1 MDFQEHREIIKK
13 LKRQITEPP
22 SLDILQL
29 LLSELQYT
37 MQDNPDLG
45 ADERKY
51 VFSYSGFIKR
61 WSLQRLQQ
69 TLDPQWDKL
78 YWDTM
83 LFEARNRVV
92 DSYLIYLEKNR
103 DPEDKF
109 YEPRRKQFL
118 KMGFTQALQDLID
131 DEIDILSISTVPG
144 SGKAQPLYSKVL
156 TPDGFMRMGD
166 VKIGQEVI
174 SGTGN
179 VCKVVGVYP
188 QGKKKVYEITFDDG
202 TKVRCSDEHLWKVQT
217 REDRNKKRYGENG
230 RYRVIELR
238 DMINNVYV
246 EHGKRVNYSVD
257 YVPKIDFK
265 EKEFLISPYVL
276 GALIGDGALSG
287 GSINITNID
296 KEILNRIKDL
306 LPDGYSLNL
315 IDDISY
321 RIVEGYSKRDSRGRY
336 TKCHFRRELERLG
349 LYGKTSDHKFI
360 PEEYLTASYKQR
372 LDLLR
377 GLLDTDGCAQENH
390 AEYYTVS
397 EKLANDV
404 VELVHSLGG
413 YASKGTKKSCYLY
426 KGEKREG
433 KLCYRIL
440 IQFSSESEKIFSL
453 ERKKILYCPKR
464 KKIKRFIRNIA
475 YVGEEECQCIMVD
488 DESHLYITDGYV
500 ITHNTTLGE
509 MFMSGFMG
517 WFPDLCNL
525 FSSHSGHVTRMVY
538 QVVCNIIGIGL
549 KPGQIPEYTWRE
561 IFPDVEVESNNANEQ
576 EINLGKFKPFKTLT
590 CRALGASQTGV
601 TRCEGILYCDD
612 LCSGIE
618 MALSKI
624 RLDKLWTM
632 YSTDLKTR
640 KKKGKRGRTCKELH
654 IATRWSVWDVIGR
667 IKTIYQ
673 NNKRCRFISV
683 PDIDPATG
691 ESNFD
696 YDYGVGFDVEYFED
710 IEKSLDDI
718 TYKCLYKNEPVERE
732 GILYNPD
739 MLRRYYGEL
748 PPKEPDAIW
757 AFCDTKDTGSDYNCL
772 GVFYQYGEDYYLH
785 DVVFQSIDPYLL
797 DDLNAECLVRNNVQ
811 IAVFE
816 SNKEGSRTGDKVQEK
831 VKEKGG
837 RASIEKRFTTTNK
850 ETKIIVNS
858 PWVIQHVLFKHPD
871 CYEVKSDYGQF
882 MSWLCAYS
890 QLAKNAHDDAPDMV
904 AMLAVYRSGGGVA
917 SAKPMSRPF

>member
-13 LKRQITEPP
+13 LKRQLTEPP
-22 SLDILQL
+22 SLNILQL

-103 DPEDKF
+103 DPEDRF
-109 YEPRRKQFL
+109 YEPRRNHFIKL
-118 KMGFTQALQDLID
+118 GLVDALQGLID
-131 DEIDILSISTVPG
+131 DSYDIVSLSMP
-144 SGKAQPLYSKVL
+144 P
-156 TPDGFMRMGD
+156 
-166 VKIGQEVI
+166 
-174 SGTGN
+174 GTG
-179 VCKVVGVYP
+179 K
-188 QGKKKVYEITFDDG
+188 
-202 TKVRCSDEHLWKVQT
+202 
-217 REDRNKKRYGENG
+217 
-230 RYRVIELR
+230 
-238 DMINNVYV
+238 
-246 EHGKRVNYSVD
+246 
-257 YVPKIDFK
+257 
-265 EKEFLISPYVL
+265 
-276 GALIGDGALSG
+276 
-287 GSINITNID
+287 
-296 KEILNRIKDL
+296 
-306 LPDGYSLNL
+306 
-315 IDDISY
+315 
-321 RIVEGYSKRDSRGRY
+321 
-336 TKCHFRRELERLG
+336 
-349 LYGKTSDHKFI
+349 
-360 PEEYLTASYKQR
+360 
-372 LDLLR
+372 
-377 GLLDTDGCAQENH
+377 
-390 AEYYTVS
+390 
-397 EKLANDV
+397 
-404 VELVHSLGG
+404 
-413 YASKGTKKSCYLY
+413 
-426 KGEKREG
+426 
-433 KLCYRIL
+433 
-440 IQFSSESEKIFSL
+440 
-453 ERKKILYCPKR
+453 
-464 KKIKRFIRNIA
+464 
-475 YVGEEECQCIMVD
+475 
-488 DESHLYITDGYV
+488 
-500 ITHNTTLGE
+500 TTLGE
-509 MFMSGFMG
+509 MFLSGFMG

-538 QVVCNIIGIGL
+538 EVLCNIIGVGL
-549 KPGQIPEYTWRE
+549 KSGQIPEYTWRE
-561 IFPDVEVESNNANEQ
+561 IFPDVPIESCNAKEQ
-576 EINLGKFKPFKTLT
+576 EINLGKFKPFKSIT

-673 NNKRCRFISV
+673 SNKRCRFISV
-683 PDIDPATG
+683 PDIDPKTG

-718 TYKCLYKNEPVERE
+718 TYKCLYKNTPVERE

-757 AFCDTKDTGSDYNCL
+757 AFCDTKDTGTDYNSL

-797 DDLNAECLVRNNVQ
+797 DDLNADCLVRNNVQ

-831 VKEKGG
+831 VREKGG

-858 PWVIQHVLFKHPD
+858 PWVIQHVLFKHPE

-890 QLAKNAHDDAPDMV
+890 QLAKNPHDDAPDMV
-904 AMLAVYRSGGGVA
+904 SMLAVHQSGGCVA
-917 SAKPMSRPF
+917 SVKVMARPF

>member
-1 MDFQEHREIIKK
+1 MDFQEHRELIKK

-45 ADERKY
+45 TDERKY

-103 DPEDKF
+103 DPEDRF

-144 SGKAQPLYSKVL
+144 SGK
-156 TPDGFMRMGD
+156 
-166 VKIGQEVI
+166 
-174 SGTGN
+174 
-179 VCKVVGVYP
+179 
-188 QGKKKVYEITFDDG
+188 
-202 TKVRCSDEHLWKVQT
+202 
-217 REDRNKKRYGENG
+217 
-230 RYRVIELR
+230 
-238 DMINNVYV
+238 
-246 EHGKRVNYSVD
+246 
-257 YVPKIDFK
+257 
-265 EKEFLISPYVL
+265 
-276 GALIGDGALSG
+276 
-287 GSINITNID
+287 
-296 KEILNRIKDL
+296 
-306 LPDGYSLNL
+306 
-315 IDDISY
+315 
-321 RIVEGYSKRDSRGRY
+321 
-336 TKCHFRRELERLG
+336 
-349 LYGKTSDHKFI
+349 
-360 PEEYLTASYKQR
+360 
-372 LDLLR
+372 
-377 GLLDTDGCAQENH
+377 
-390 AEYYTVS
+390 
-397 EKLANDV
+397 
-404 VELVHSLGG
+404 
-413 YASKGTKKSCYLY
+413 
-426 KGEKREG
+426 
-433 KLCYRIL
+433 
-440 IQFSSESEKIFSL
+440 
-453 ERKKILYCPKR
+453 
-464 KKIKRFIRNIA
+464 
-475 YVGEEECQCIMVD
+475 
-488 DESHLYITDGYV
+488 
-500 ITHNTTLGE
+500 TTLGE

-549 KPGQIPEYTWRE
+549 KPGQMPEYTWRE
-561 IFPDVEVESNNANEQ
+561 IFPNVEVESNNANEQ

-624 RLDKLWTM
+624 RLDTLWTM

-673 NNKRCRFISV
+673 SNKRCRFISV

-757 AFCDTKDTGSDYNCL
+757 AFCDTKDTGTDYNCL

-831 VKEKGG
+831 VREKGG
-837 RASIEKRFTTTNK
+837 RASIEKRFTTQNK

-858 PWVIQHVLFKHPD
+858 PWVIQHVLFKHPE

-890 QLAKNAHDDAPDMV
+890 QLAKNPHDDAPDMV
-904 AMLAVYRSGGGVA
+904 SMLAVHQSGGNSA
-917 SAKPMSRPF
+917 SVKIMQRPF